1 LKSLCPLVRTSA
13 HLAFPQYFS
22 AMRDLFDH
30 ALCHT
35 FTNLKNMKAIHFAKG
50 HKPIL
55 ALFMDVG
62 DLDYILTCLEKD
74 IDPKPAMLAVCLRSS
89 DIGKALFAT
98 LAKRMHYILYVEEIE
113 SQLNNLENLN
123 FLTDEVRS
131 FNELMQKEADALQ
144 GEAFNLFQK
153 KKSKIFFLAAA
164 TYPVLSNANDEHV
177 FRKAARMKSCA
188 INAGD
193 LVQLPWEAA
202 LFKPTELA
210 NVPQAVRVPCE
221 LLSEF
226 ANCRDAILKLCGPKP
241 HNLFDLKK
249 VIGSNLR
256 NLQVLDRTVTLEYE
270 YLTKE
275 VEKLLVAK
283 VHAAVLDA
291 LPTEANPTRVA
302 QVLGGLK

>member
-1 LKSLCPLVRTSA
+1 VSFGQDISA
-13 HLAFPQYFS
+13 LGVPSVLQCDARF
-22 AMRDLFDH
+22 FDY

-35 FTNLKNMKAIHFAKG
+35 FANLKNMKAIHFAKG
-50 HKPIL
+50 HKPVL

-153 KKSKIFFLAAA
+153 KKSKMFFLGG
-164 TYPVLSNANDEHV
+164 SH
-177 FRKAARMKSCA
+177 
-188 INAGD
+188 
-193 LVQLPWEAA
+193 LP
-202 LFKPTELA
+202 
-210 NVPQAVRVPCE
+210 
-221 LLSEF
+221 S
-226 ANCRDAILKLCGPKP
+226 
-241 HNLFDLKK
+241 
-249 VIGSNLR
+249 
-256 NLQVLDRTVTLEYE
+256 LE
-270 YLTKE
+270 
-275 VEKLLVAK
+275 
-283 VHAAVLDA
+283 
-291 LPTEANPTRVA
+291 
-302 QVLGGLK
+302 